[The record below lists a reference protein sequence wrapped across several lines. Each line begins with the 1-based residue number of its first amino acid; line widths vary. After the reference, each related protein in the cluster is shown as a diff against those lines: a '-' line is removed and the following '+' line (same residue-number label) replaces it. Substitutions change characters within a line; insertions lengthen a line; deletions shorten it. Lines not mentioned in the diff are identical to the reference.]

1 VARLIATHVTGPVVL
16 AAADNPLMIT
26 GTGAVTSS
34 GAGVDGVDGD
44 AATNWTI
51 SNDGT
56 VNSGGGVGI
65 RLAGNGRD
73 SNGLFSGT
81 LAVIAG
87 STVGVGIYGKT
98 ASVTNTGRISGNVGT
113 LLNAG

>member
-34 GAGVDGVDGD
+34 GAGVDGN